1 MILIT
6 GIITFALTAAGT
18 LSATAAAGMVF
29 RAFVL
34 FCRMAGAAPSA
45 GGTAAFAAGFT
56 PYRNARNE
64 RHEQYRYYYNN
75 YLYRLH
81 ILSYPSPST
90 IRARRRGQPGNA
102 DFHRLFSCAA
112 ICFDRGG
119 FAPHQEACCCYACP
133 RTRTESFERAL
144 FDIFP
149 QFVARR
155 SAATTSLPI
164 AKIYPK
170 IPALKCFRRMRV
182 QAFFLVRPDKGL
194 RPTSPRHFRV
204 QCLSFHLPQPYG
216 LH

>member
-1 MILIT
+1 MPR
-6 GIITFALTAAGT
+6 ALRHIETPAT
-18 LSATAAAGMVF
+18 SATNN
-29 RAFVL
+29 
-34 FCRMAGAAPSA
+34 
-45 GGTAAFAAGFT
+45 TAITITTISTGCIFS
-56 PYRNARNE
+56 P
-64 RHEQYRYYYNN
+64 
-75 YLYRLH
+75 
-81 ILSYPSPST
+81 IPPST

-119 FAPHQEACCCYACP
+119 FAPHQEAFCCYACP

-182 QAFFLVRPDKGL
+182 QAFFPVRPDKGL
-194 RPTSPRHFRV
+194 RLASPRRFRV
-204 QCLSFHLPQPYG
+204 QFLSFHLPQPYG

>member
-6 GIITFALTAAGT
+6 GIITFTLTAAGT

-112 ICFDRGG
+112 ICVYGVASR
-119 FAPHQEACCCYACP
+119 
-133 RTRTESFERAL
+133 RIRRR
-144 FDIFP
+144 
-149 QFVARR
+149 FVAHPYPPRR
-155 SAATTSLPI
+155 STFIVIFSAPLRIPSLDV
-164 AKIYPK
+164 
-170 IPALKCFRRMRV
+170 AL
-182 QAFFLVRPDKGL
+182 L
-194 RPTSPRHFRV
+194 RLRSALRKSARKS
-204 QCLSFHLPQPYG
+204 LR
-216 LH
+216 

>member
-6 GIITFALTAAGT
+6 SIITFTLTAAGT

-112 ICFDRGG
+112 ICLDRGG
-119 FAPHQEACCCYACP
+119 FAPHQEAFCCAPVPASPKHFY
-133 RTRTESFERAL
+133 RDL
-144 FDIFP
+144 FCTFAYP
-149 QFVARR
+149 LARR
-155 SAATTSLPI
+155 SAATTSLGATQI
-164 AKIYPK
+164 CKKIST
-170 IPALKCFRRMRV
+170 LKASVFD
-182 QAFFLVRPDKGL
+182 LL
-194 RPTSPRHFRV
+194 RLGVSGCNFY
-204 QCLSFHLPQPYG
+204 LSACRNRTDCID
-216 LH
+216 

>member
-6 GIITFALTAAGT
+6 GIITFTLTAAGT

-29 RAFVL
+29 RAFIL
-34 FCRMAGAAPSA
+34 FYRMAGAAPSA

-112 ICFDRGG
+112 ICVYGVASRRIRRRVVATP
-119 FAPHQEACCCYACP
+119 APAHGQNP
-133 RTRTESFERAL
+133 LSAL
-144 FDIFP
+144 FSISFRNLSLD
-149 QFVARR
+149 VALLRLR
-155 SAATTSLPI
+155 SALRKSARKSL
-164 AKIYPK
+164 
-170 IPALKCFRRMRV
+170 R
-182 QAFFLVRPDKGL
+182 
-194 RPTSPRHFRV
+194 
-204 QCLSFHLPQPYG
+204 
-216 LH
+216 